1 MNKKLLE
8 KVTITMPASLKDVVI
23 KLNNSGL
30 KIICVV
36 DKNNKLIGT
45 ISDGDIRRS
54 LLKNTSLNQSIEK
67 VVNKNPILINEERDF
82 LKVDKIF
89 NKYKISAIPVVDK
102 KNVLKDL
109 ITSFDSESLN
119 NIIYIIAGGRGKR
132 MMPLTRENPK
142 PLLNYMGEPILKK
155 IIKKISNEGFDK
167 IVISINYLGH
177 KIENYFKN
185 GKDFGVN
192 INYIKEK
199 KELGTAG
206 SLYELYKNKNNL
218 PIIITN
224 ADLATNLKFRDILN
238 FHNHNHADIT
248 MAIKK
253 HEYQNPF
260 GVINSDGI
268 VLKKIVEKPV
278 LNFNINA
285 GVYVINKNVLKDIKK
300 NEYLD
305 IPDLINFNLSKNK
318 KIIIFPLHEDWK
330 DLQNPKDLI

>member
-36 DKNNKLIGT
+36 DKNDKLIGT

-206 SLYELYKNKNNL
+206 SLYDFYKNKNNL

>member
-36 DKNNKLIGT
+36 DKNDKLIGT

-142 PLLNYMGEPILKK
+142 PLLNYMG
-155 IIKKISNEGFDK
+155 
-167 IVISINYLGH
+167 
-177 KIENYFKN
+177 
-185 GKDFGVN
+185 
-192 INYIKEK
+192 
-199 KELGTAG
+199 
-206 SLYELYKNKNNL
+206 
-218 PIIITN
+218 
-224 ADLATNLKFRDILN
+224 
-238 FHNHNHADIT
+238 
-248 MAIKK
+248 
-253 HEYQNPF
+253 
-260 GVINSDGI
+260 
-268 VLKKIVEKPV
+268 
-278 LNFNINA
+278 
-285 GVYVINKNVLKDIKK
+285 
-300 NEYLD
+300 
-305 IPDLINFNLSKNK
+305 
-318 KIIIFPLHEDWK
+318 
-330 DLQNPKDLI
+330 